1 MPSNAHAKT
10 LGLKNSKPPASK
22 NAPTATSAKD
32 TMPVDTQTHATNP
45 PEIMNPKKLLDKT
58 ALGVVSAGQAL
69 PMAKLPLREVI
80 DEANSGTGVNKKKQ
94 KRRQKEAAR
103 KAAGQHPMAGSQKG
117 QGPINDSAYQDI
129 VNEMAAAQAQEQ
141 ANGFHYEGSDYGD
154 PEQYEPEEGDHVYYT
169 DDLNRRYQTNYA
181 PPQSN
186 GHTHHTYAAP
196 EPLGGK
202 AKKKKKPK
210 GSGSSESAY
219 TLANPMP
226 LSPPR
231 SFQPP
236 PPPPPPP
243 SGTHHPAHHDSKD
256 RIWNTST
263 AEERERIKE
272 FWLSLGEE
280 DRRSLVKVEKEAVL
294 KKMKEQQKQSCS
306 CTVCGRKRTAIEEE
320 LEVLY
325 DAYYEELEQYANGDG
340 GKRVNN
346 EDGTPMTTSNRMY
359 PHPMARLPP
368 NRHPQSLDRRSSRGR
383 IQEIGED
390 DEAADDEDY
399 SEDED
404 DEDLSDEELAEEPTR
419 EAVDFFN
426 FGKNLTVQ
434 GSSCARMQSELHR
447 ADASVGGILTV
458 ADDLLKNDGKKFIEM
473 MEQLAERRMQREEE
487 AQFAANGLGHNHGPS
502 PNDEDYDDE
511 DDEEYDSPEDDEE
524 FDDEDEMVNG
534 SYGTPFDVLLM
545 EIRSQ

>member
-10 LGLKNSKPPASK
+10 SGPKNLKPPASK
-22 NAPTATSAKD
+22 NASKAASAKD
-32 TMPVDTQTHATNP
+32 ATPSYSQAHATKSPETPNTNKPASKTP
-45 PEIMNPKKLLDKT
+45 PG
-58 ALGVVSAGQAL
+58 AASAGQAP
-69 PMAKLPLREVI
+69 PMAKVPPQEGV
-80 DEANSGTGVNKKKQ
+80 DEANSSTGVNKKKQ

-103 KAAGQHPMAGSQKG
+103 KAAGQPPMAGSQLG
-117 QGPINDSAYQDI
+117 QGPTNDSAYEDI
-129 VNEMAAAQAQEQ
+129 VNEMAAVQAQGQ
-141 ANGFHYEGSDYGD
+141 ANGFHYEGSDYED
-154 PEQYEPEEGDHVYYT
+154 PEQYEPEEGDNVYYT
-169 DDLNRRYQTNYA
+169 DDLNRRYQNNYA

-186 GHTHHTYAAP
+186 GHAHHTYAAP

-219 TLANPMP
+219 TPANLMP
-226 LSPPR
+226 LSPSR

-280 DRRSLVKVEKEAVL
+280 ERRSLVKVEKEAVL
-294 KKMKEQQKQSCS
+294 KKMKEQQKHSCS

-325 DAYYEELEQYANGDG
+325 DAYYVELEQYANGDG
-340 GKRVNN
+340 SKRGSN
-346 EDGTPMTTSNRMY
+346 EDGTPVVASNRVY
-359 PHPMARLPP
+359 PHPMARVPP
-368 NRHPQSLDRRSSRGR
+368 NRHPQSLNRQSSRGR
-383 IQEIGED
+383 IQEIGDD
-390 DEAADDEDY
+390 DEAADDADY

-404 DEDLSDEELAEEPTR
+404 DEDLSNDGLAEEPTR

-434 GSSCARMQSELHR
+434 GSSCAR
-447 ADASVGGILTV
+447 
-458 ADDLLKNDGKKFIEM
+458 
-473 MEQLAERRMQREEE
+473 
-487 AQFAANGLGHNHGPS
+487 
-502 PNDEDYDDE
+502 
-511 DDEEYDSPEDDEE
+511 
-524 FDDEDEMVNG
+524 
-534 SYGTPFDVLLM
+534 
-545 EIRSQ
+545 IRSHRRTVLML